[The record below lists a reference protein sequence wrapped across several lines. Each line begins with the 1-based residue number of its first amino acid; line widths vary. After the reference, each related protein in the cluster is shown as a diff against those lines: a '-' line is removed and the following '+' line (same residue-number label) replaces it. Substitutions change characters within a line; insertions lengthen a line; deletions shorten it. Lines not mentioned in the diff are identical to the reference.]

1 MPCGCIAS
9 VAADPG
15 AGLGPE
21 RPVRS
26 LLFVPGNRPAWF
38 AKAVASGADG
48 LIIDLQDAVPPAER
62 PAAYQAVATFIAE
75 RQAAHADV
83 PVLLIRVSA
92 VDDPAFEDCLQAVVR
107 RGVDGIVL
115 PMVNAVDDVALLSDR
130 LAALEAAAGIDRP
143 LRIVPLMET
152 ALALQHC
159 FDIFACSPR
168 VAYAG
173 GSTARGGD
181 LARSLGF
188 VWTPEGLE
196 TLYLRSHALLA
207 ARAAGVANPISGM
220 WGAVG
225 DLDGLRAF
233 AVQTRGLGYRGMMV
247 IHPSHVTVVNEAFS
261 PTPQQISDW
270 RQTIEEISRLHEAGA
285 GTGRLAGEL
294 IDAAHAAT
302 AREELARAEAF
313 GLL

>member
-1 MPCGCIAS
+1 
-9 VAADPG
+9 VAAEPG
-15 AGLGPE
+15 AGLGAE

-48 LIIDLQDAVPPAER
+48 LIIDLQDAVPPNER
-62 PAAYQAVATFIAE
+62 QAAYQAVAAFITE
-75 RQAAHADV
+75 RQAANADS

-92 VDDPAFEDCLQAVVR
+92 VDDPAFADCLQAVVR
-107 RGVDGIVL
+107 TGTDGIVL
-115 PMVNAVDDVALLSDR
+115 PMVNAVDDVRVLSDR
-130 LAALEAAAGIDRP
+130 LAELEAAAGIERP

-188 VWTPEGLE
+188 EWTPEGLE
-196 TLYLRSHALLA
+196 TLYLRSQALLA
-207 ARAAGVANPISGM
+207 ARAAGVSNPISGM
-220 WGAVG
+220 WGAV
-225 DLDGLRAF
+225 DDVDGLRAF
-233 AVQTRGLGYRGMMV
+233 AGQTRQLGYRGMMV
-247 IHPSHVTVVNEAFS
+247 IHPSHVAVVNEVFS
-261 PTPQQISDW
+261 PTPQQISGW
-270 RQTIEEISRLHEAGA
+270 RRTIEEMARLHESGA
-285 GTGRLAGEL
+285 GTGRLDGEL

-302 AREELARAEAF
+302 AEVELARAEAF
-313 GLL
+313 GLLSAG

>member
-1 MPCGCIAS
+1 V
-9 VAADPG
+9 VAEPG
-15 AGLGPE
+15 GSLGAE

-48 LIIDLQDAVPPAER
+48 LIIDLQDAVPPNER
-62 PAAYQAVATFIAE
+62 QAAYQAVATFIVE
-75 RQAAHADV
+75 RQTANVDL

-107 RGVDGIVL
+107 SGVDGIVL
-115 PMVNAVDDVALLSDR
+115 PMVNAVDDVLLLNDR
-130 LAALEAAAGIDRP
+130 LAALEAAAGVERP
-143 LRIVPLMET
+143 LRVVPLMET
-152 ALALQHC
+152 ALALQHS

-188 VWTPEGLE
+188 EWTPEGLE

-207 ARAAGVANPISGM
+207 ARAAGVSNPISGM
-220 WGAVG
+220 WGSVD
-225 DLDGLRAF
+225 DLEGLRAF
-233 AVQTRGLGYRGMMV
+233 AVQTRGLGYRGMML
-247 IHPSHVTVVNEAFS
+247 IHPSHVAVVNDVFS
-261 PTPQQISDW
+261 PTPLQISEW
-270 RQTIEEISRLHEAGA
+270 RQTVEEMARLHESGA
-285 GTGRLAGEL
+285 GTGRLGGEL

-302 AREELARAEAF
+302 AEVELARAGAF

>member
-1 MPCGCIAS
+1 VGAE
-9 VAADPG
+9 AG
-15 AGLGPE
+15 AGLGAE

-48 LIIDLQDAVPPAER
+48 LIIDLQDAVPPNER
-62 PAAYQAVATFIAE
+62 QEAYQAVATFIAE
-75 RQAAHADV
+75 RLAAKVDS
-83 PVLLIRVSA
+83 PVLLVRVSA

-107 RGVDGIVL
+107 VGTDGIVL
-115 PMVNAVDDVALLSDR
+115 PMVTSADDVRLLSDR
-130 LAALEAAAGIDRP
+130 LATLEAAAGLARP

-152 ALALQHC
+152 AFALQHC

-220 WGAVG
+220 WGAV
-225 DLDGLRAF
+225 DDVQGLRAF

-247 IHPSHVTVVNEAFS
+247 IHPSHVPVVNEVFS

-270 RQTIEEISRLHEAGA
+270 RQTIAEMTRLHESGA
-285 GTGRLAGEL
+285 GTGRLGGEL
-294 IDAAHAAT
+294 IDAAHAVT